1 MDTYDE
7 VHDIKNSRDID
18 TPPDLD
24 VSSAIKFVN
33 HEEEESET
41 NEVVKNFKGFTFFI

>member
-7 VHDIKNSRDID
+7 VHEVKNSRDID

-24 VSSAIKFVN
+24 VTSAIKFLDEKN
-33 HEEEESET
+33 NEEEESEA
-41 NEVVKNFKGFTFFI
+41 NEVKLIRLQGN